1 MRCTRSAALF
11 VINEALLKRIPVIS
25 TLGSF
30 GMPLRRLGFG
40 WRFPHQSRMS
50 RAFSVEPKRWIV
62 ERTLG
67 WLGGWRRLS
76 KECER
81 LAETRAAMIQPA
93 SLRLALSRP

>member
-1 MRCTRSAALF
+1 
-11 VINEALLKRIPVIS
+11 
-25 TLGSF
+25 
-30 GMPLRRLGFG
+30 
-40 WRFPHQSRMS
+40 MS